1 MDLFLPAATQ
11 SAGILNRF
19 SHPAPHFIRAA
30 CVIVVSCLGRLFC
43 VSWATGFRQRS
54 SFYIQSIQE
63 AQKWKKSRRSFLSR
77 IDFTPGLPTR
87 LQAPSTTTRRN
98 HLLQSLSIPFDC
110 ESSLWRAENINHR
123 PCKSPA
129 TADRS
134 ARFVN
139 NDLFLFSCAV
149 SFCSTRRLFKSQR
162 ISLTRRKMLL
172 QSRFLHCA
180 NQRWFHSARPPFT
193 VRPRTTRF
201 SVGANLFNRSF
212 R

>member
-1 MDLFLPAATQ
+1 M
-11 SAGILNRF
+11 
-19 SHPAPHFIRAA
+19 
-30 CVIVVSCLGRLFC
+30 
-43 VSWATGFRQRS
+43 
-54 SFYIQSIQE
+54 E
-63 AQKWKKSRRSFLSR
+63 KSRRSFLSR

-98 HLLQSLSIPFDC
+98 HFLQSLSIPFDC

-201 SVGANLFNRSF
+201 FFTWRQSIQQIVPLNPLRMRALDIWPTIDGQWPLWP
-212 R
+212 